1 MSKFGDFV
9 KNGWHPE
16 KQGTTLK
23 GQVVGRRSLDL
34 PTPPLSLLLSTF
46 PLTLSPFRPQKG
58 LVGRGEPKDDRN
70 KDHVSRP
77 LHTLTDPS
85 SLPPPPQRRG
95 TGLAPGP
102 ASTSSGS
109 EKRKVVAA
117 PSKYQD
123 PHGPRVAPPPRTARV
138 EEQDPEHEQQQQQ
151 VMEEPP
157 RPYRTNTTGLR
168 TDHLPPPP
176 SRRDGADGRSPP
188 SYSAATTGRAVPAL
202 PGRGAGAA
210 PPSLPPR
217 LPPRGAATPPAA
229 SPQSTGSSGGGS
241 LLNQGAVN
249 RLGAAGVSVPGLGI
263 GKSNTGSSTDSQQYQ
278 QQQLLQ
284 SGVGNHMNE
293 LQNRFARFN
302 TSSSTNTQEQPAA
315 AAAPPSQGTTWAQKQ
330 AALKTAAQ
338 AHKNPSQVSLADA
351 RAAAGTANNFRQR
364 HGEQIAAGYG
374 KAQGWN
380 QKYGV
385 ADKVGGFASKFQG
398 GTAAAAATATTT
410 TTQEQGTAAAP
421 QETGT
426 TTLAAADGKKK
437 PPPPPPPKKKPG
449 LVSAAEPTAAEDGP
463 PPIPMSTRP
472 NF

>member
-16 KQGTTLK
+16 KQGTTFK
-23 GQVVGRRSLDL
+23 GQV
-34 PTPPLSLLLSTF
+34 
-46 PLTLSPFRPQKG
+46 KG
-58 LVGRGEPKDDRN
+58 LVGRGESKDNRN

-102 ASTSSGS
+102 APTSSGG

-138 EEQDPEHEQQQQQ
+138 DEQGPEQEQQQQQ

-168 TDHLPPPP
+168 TDHLPLPP

-188 SYSAATTGRAVPAL
+188 SYSAATTGRAVPAP
-202 PGRGAGAA
+202 PGR
-210 PPSLPPR
+210 
-217 LPPRGAATPPAA
+217 
-229 SPQSTGSSGGGS
+229 
-241 LLNQGAVN
+241 
-249 RLGAAGVSVPGLGI
+249 
-263 GKSNTGSSTDSQQYQ
+263 
-278 QQQLLQ
+278 
-284 SGVGNHMNE
+284 
-293 LQNRFARFN
+293 
-302 TSSSTNTQEQPAA
+302 
-315 AAAPPSQGTTWAQKQ
+315 APPSQGTTWAQKQ

-338 AHKNPSQVSLADA
+338 ARKDPSQVSLADA

-398 GTAAAAATATTT
+398 GTA
-410 TTQEQGTAAAP
+410 TAAAP
-421 QETGT
+421 QQTGT
-426 TTLAAADGKKK
+426 TTLAATDGKKK

-449 LVSAAEPTAAEDGP
+449 LVSAAEPGAAEEDAP

>member
-16 KQGTTLK
+16 KQGTTFK
-23 GQVVGRRSLDL
+23 GQV
-34 PTPPLSLLLSTF
+34 
-46 PLTLSPFRPQKG
+46 KG
-58 LVGRGEPKDDRN
+58 LVGRGESKDDRN

-95 TGLAPGP
+95 TGLAPGLAP
-102 ASTSSGS
+102 TSSGG

-123 PHGPRVAPPPRTARV
+123 LHGPRVAPPPRTARV
-138 EEQDPEHEQQQQQ
+138 DEQDPEYEQQQQQ
-151 VMEEPP
+151 VMDEPP

-202 PGRGAGAA
+202 PGRGAGGAA
-210 PPSLPPR
+210 PSLPPR

-229 SPQSTGSSGGGS
+229 SPQSTGSGGAGG

-278 QQQLLQ
+278 QQ
-284 SGVGNHMNE
+284 SGGGNHMNE

-302 TSSSTNTQEQPAA
+302 TSSSTNTQEQPAAA

-398 GTAAAAATATTT
+398 GTAAAATTTTTTTT

-437 PPPPPPPKKKPG
+437 PPPPPPPKKPG
-449 LVSAAEPTAAEDGP
+449 LVSAAEPTAAEDAP

>member
-16 KQGTTLK
+16 KQGTTFK
-23 GQVVGRRSLDL
+23 GQV
-34 PTPPLSLLLSTF
+34 
-46 PLTLSPFRPQKG
+46 KG
-58 LVGRGEPKDDRN
+58 LVGRGESKDNRN

-102 ASTSSGS
+102 APTSSGG

-138 EEQDPEHEQQQQQ
+138 DEQDPEQEQQQQQ

-168 TDHLPPPP
+168 TDHLPLPP

-188 SYSAATTGRAVPAL
+188 SYSAATTGRAVPAP
-202 PGRGAGAA
+202 PGRGAAA
-210 PPSLPPR
+210 AAPSLPPR

-229 SPQSTGSSGGGS
+229 SPQSTGGGGGGG

-263 GKSNTGSSTDSQQYQ
+263 GKSNTGSSTDSQQQ
-278 QQQLLQ
+278 QQQQQQQHQHQQHQQPQQQ
-284 SGVGNHMNE
+284 SHQQPGGGNHMNE

-302 TSSSTNTQEQPAA
+302 TSSSTNTQEQSSP
-315 AAAPPSQGTTWAQKQ
+315 APPSQGTTWAQKQ

-338 AHKNPSQVSLADA
+338 ARKDPSQVSLADA

-398 GTAAAAATATTT
+398 GTA
-410 TTQEQGTAAAP
+410 TAAAP
-421 QETGT
+421 QQTGT
-426 TTLAAADGKKK
+426 TTLAATDGKKK

-449 LVSAAEPTAAEDGP
+449 LVSAAEPGAAEEDAP

>member
-23 GQVVGRRSLDL
+23 GQV
-34 PTPPLSLLLSTF
+34 
-46 PLTLSPFRPQKG
+46 KG
-58 LVGRGEPKDDRN
+58 LVGRGEPKDDRYKN
-70 KDHVSRP
+70 HVSRP

-95 TGLAPGP
+95 AGLAPGP
-102 ASTSSGS
+102 APTTSAG
-109 EKRKVVAA
+109 EKRKVVPA

-123 PHGPRVAPPPRTARV
+123 PHGPRVEPPPRTARV
-138 EEQDPEHEQQQQQ
+138 DEQDPEQEQQQQQ
-151 VMEEPP
+151 VMEAPP

-176 SRRDGADGRSPP
+176 GRRDGADGRSPP
-188 SYSAATTGRAVPAL
+188 SYTAATTGRAVPAL

-210 PPSLPPR
+210 APSLPPR

-229 SPQSTGSSGGGS
+229 SPQSTGSGSGGG

-249 RLGAAGVSVPGLGI
+249 RLGAAGVSVPGHGI
-263 GKSNTGSSTDSQQYQ
+263 GKSNTGSSTDSQQHQ
-278 QQQLLQ
+278 QQQQQQ
-284 SGVGNHMNE
+284 SGGGNHMNE

-302 TSSSTNTQEQPAA
+302 IPSSTNTQEQPAA
-315 AAAPPSQGTTWAQKQ
+315 AAAPSQGTTWAQKQ

-351 RAAAGTANNFRQR
+351 RAAASTANNFRQR

-374 KAQGWN
+374 KAQEWN

-398 GTAAAAATATTT
+398 GTATATTT
-410 TTQEQGTAAAP
+410 TTQEQGTAAA
-421 QETGT
+421 
-426 TTLAAADGKKK
+426 DGKKK
-437 PPPPPPPKKKPG
+437 PPPPPPLKKKLG
-449 LVSAAEPTAAEDGP
+449 LVTAAAPAATEEDAP